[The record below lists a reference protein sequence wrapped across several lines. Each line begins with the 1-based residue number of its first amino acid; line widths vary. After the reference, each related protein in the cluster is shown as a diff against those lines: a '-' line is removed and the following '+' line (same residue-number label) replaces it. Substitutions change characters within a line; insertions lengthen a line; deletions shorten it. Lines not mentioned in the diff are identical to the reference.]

1 MTTIHLLV
9 GLPGAGKTTLARQ
22 LEAQH
27 AALRLT
33 PDEWMQ
39 PLFGAGESDDK
50 RVVLEHDLLWSVA
63 KRVLTLG
70 VDVVLDFGLWSC
82 QERDLYRARAKELG
96 VQVMLYALDPPLDEL
111 WRRLEFRNAS
121 LPPHT
126 FPITREELELWDTWF
141 DRPTLDEHPIFI
153 Q

>member
-50 RVVLEHDLLWSVA
+50 RAVLEHDLLWSVA

-70 VDVVLDFGLWSC
+70 VDVVLDFGLWFRPVVTPGTRPVPRQS
-82 QERDLYRARAKELG
+82 EGTGRTSH
-96 VQVMLYALDPPLDEL
+96 AL
-111 WRRLEFRNAS
+111 RS
-121 LPPHT
+121 
-126 FPITREELELWDTWF
+126 
-141 DRPTLDEHPIFI
+141 
-153 Q
+153 